1 MMLTKILAVDDEPD
15 MEELIKQ
22 GFRRKIRKNEMD
34 FVFARNGIDALIKL
48 NEHQDID
55 LILSDINMPEM
66 DGLTLLDKV
75 KDLNKTALKTIMV
88 SAYGDMDNIRTAMNR
103 GAFDF
108 VMKPINFEDLQITI
122 QKTIK
127 QVEHFKKAQVEHNQ
141 LEAIKHDLDI
151 AREIQTSIL
160 PKTFPAF
167 PNRNE
172 FDLYASMDA
181 AKSVGGDFYDFFLID
196 ENKLGVVIADVS
208 GKGIPAA
215 LFMAVSRT
223 MLKTT
228 AMGNISTSECL
239 TKTNNMLC
247 SESVNSMFV
256 TLFYGIINLT
266 TGEMNYSN
274 AGHNPP
280 YILKSDGKVELLEG
294 TGEIVLAA
302 LEGINYTQ
310 HHTILN
316 PGDAIYMYTDGI
328 TEAMNINNELFTDER
343 LKEVLQTVAGNS
355 CKQIIDSVRKEV
367 EEFSKG
373 AEQSDDI
380 TAIAVRF
387 FKK

>member
-1 MMLTKILAVDDEPD
+1 MLTKILAVDDEPD

-34 FVFARNGIDALIKL
+34 FVFARNGTDALEKL
-48 NEHQDID
+48 KEHKDID

-66 DGLTLLDKV
+66 DGLTLLDRV
-75 KDLNKTALKTIMV
+75 KDLNNTSLKTVMV

-122 QKTIK
+122 QKTIE
-127 QVEHFKKAQVEHNQ
+127 QVELFKKAQNEHNQ

-167 PNRNE
+167 PHRKE

-228 AMGNISTSECL
+228 ALNNISANECL
-239 TKTNNMLC
+239 KNTNDLLC

-256 TLFYGIINLT
+256 TLFYGILDLT
-266 TGEMNYSN
+266 TGEMEYAN

-280 YILKSDGKVELLEG
+280 YVLKNNGNVELLAG

-302 LEGINYTQ
+302 LEGFDYKL
-310 HHTILN
+310 HHTKFES
-316 PGDAIYMYTDGI
+316 GDALYMYTDGV
-328 TEAMNINNELFTDER
+328 TEAMNINNELFSDEK
-343 LKEVLQTVAGNS
+343 LKQVLQTVAEKS
-355 CKQIIDSVRKEV
+355 CKEIINTVRKEV
-367 EEFSKG
+367 DDFSKG

>member
-1 MMLTKILAVDDEPD
+1 